1 MLQLIHIVQPLGV
14 ASKPEA
20 EGTGNLHTL
29 WRFPMT
35 EELRALQSV
44 HNENRRTKQE
54 LERGVR
60 HSWIRQSKEGKCYT
74 YRGVEYCYAS

>member
-35 EELRALQSV
+35 EELRALQAV
-44 HNENRRTKQE
+44 HNLNRKIKKDAENGIRN
-54 LERGVR
+54 
-60 HSWIRQSKEGKCYT
+60 SWIRESKAGKCYT
-74 YRGVEYCYAS
+74 YRGVQYCYAM